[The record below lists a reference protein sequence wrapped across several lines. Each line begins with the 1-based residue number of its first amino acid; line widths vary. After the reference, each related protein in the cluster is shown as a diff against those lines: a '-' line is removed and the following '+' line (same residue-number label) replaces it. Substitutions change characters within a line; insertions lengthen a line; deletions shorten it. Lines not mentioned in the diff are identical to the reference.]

1 MVNRLRFSVLAAVI
15 AASLTLAA
23 RAEGPRIYAIT
34 GARIVTAA
42 GPAIEAGTIVLRD
55 GFIDAVGATVT
66 APADAWVIDGKGL
79 TVYPGLI
86 DMGTTAGVDVPRA
99 QPPQNPAT
107 TEELE
112 RWKRGAILRPHFLAA
127 EHIRTDAT
135 DLHKFAAA
143 GITTVLAIPEGT
155 VIHGQSALVNVKP
168 PDDEPQIGAPA
179 DVRTGLLVVKTPV
192 ALHVEFSERT
202 PGNAYPE
209 SLMGVIAFVRQ
220 TLLDSQHDR
229 LEQQAYARKA
239 PGVGRPGVDPALD
252 ALGPALDGKL
262 PVAFRAG
269 LNREIRRA
277 LKMAAAFKLDPIIT
291 GGLEADQVSA
301 EIKAANAHVVYSLDY
316 PTKPK
321 TLAPDADEPVRV
333 LRQRAN
339 APKVPAALDK
349 AGLTFA
355 FQSAGLKDPKDFVKN
370 AAKAVKEG
378 LPADAAIR
386 ALTINAARIAGA
398 ADRLG
403 SLEQGK
409 IANVIVADGDLFA
422 EATKIR
428 HVFVDGRMVR
438 LDDASGAARGPRPG
452 RPGY

>member
-1 MVNRLRFSVLAAVI
+1 MTSRFPRSLLAVAI

-23 RAEGPRIYAIT
+23 RAEGPRIYAIA

-55 GFIDAVGATVT
+55 GLIEAVGPAVT

-86 DMGTTAGVDVPRA
+86 DMGTTTVVDVPRA

-112 RWKRGAILRPHFLAA
+112 RWKRGVILRPTFLAA
-127 EHIRTDAT
+127 EHIKTDSA
-135 DLHKFAAA
+135 DLGKFAAA
-143 GITTVLAIPEGT
+143 GITTVLAIPDGT

-168 PDDEPQIGAPA
+168 PDDEPQIGATA

-192 ALHVEFSERT
+192 ALHVEFSPRT
-202 PGNAYPE
+202 PGDAYPE

-220 TLLDSQHDR
+220 TFLDSQHAR
-229 LEQQAYARKA
+229 LAAQAYARKA
-239 PGVGRPGVDPALD
+239 TGVARPSLDPALD
-252 ALGPALDGKL
+252 ALAPALDGRL
-262 PVAFRAG
+262 PVAFAARES
-269 LNREIRRA
+269 REIRRA
-277 LKMAAAFKLDPIIT
+277 LAMAADFKLDPIIT

-301 EIKAANAHVVYSLDY
+301 ELKTANARVVYSLDY
-316 PTKPK
+316 PARPK
-321 TLAPDADEPVRV
+321 TLAPEADEPVRV

-339 APKVPAALDK
+339 APRVPAALQK

-378 LPADAAIR
+378 LTADAAIR
-386 ALTINAARIAGA
+386 ALTIDAARIAGA
-398 ADRLG
+398 VDRLG

-409 IANVIVADGDLFA
+409 IANVIVTDGDLFA
-422 EATKIR
+422 EATKIT

-438 LDDASGAARGPRPG
+438 IDAASGAARGQRPA

>member
-1 MVNRLRFSVLAAVI
+1 MTTKRRLPLLVVTLAAT
-15 AASLTLAA
+15 LTLAA
-23 RAEGPRIYAIT
+23 RAESPRIYAIT

-55 GFIDAVGATVT
+55 GVIEAVGATVT
-66 APADAWVIDGKGL
+66 APSDAWVIDGKGL

-86 DMGTTAGVDVPRA
+86 DMGTTAGVDASRA

-112 RWKRGAILRPHFLAA
+112 RWKRGVLLRPNFFAA
-127 EHIRTDAT
+127 EHVKTDST
-135 DLHKFAAA
+135 DLGKFAAA
-143 GITTVLAIPEGT
+143 GITTVLAIPEGA
-155 VIHGQSALVNVKP
+155 VMPGQSALVNVKP
-168 PDDEPQIGAPA
+168 PDDEPQIGAQA
-179 DVRTGLLVVKTPV
+179 DLRGGLLVVKTPV

-202 PGNAYPE
+202 PGGGYPA

-220 TLLDSQHDR
+220 ALIDSQHAR
-229 LEQQAYARKA
+229 LAAQAYARKA
-239 PGVGRPGVDPALD
+239 PGVARPNFDPALD
-252 ALGPALDGKL
+252 ALALALDGSL
-262 PVAFRAG
+262 PVAFAARA
-269 LNREIRRA
+269 NREIRRA
-277 LKMAAAFKLDPIIT
+277 LEMAADFKLDPIIT

-301 EIKAANAHVVYSLDY
+301 EIKAANARVIYSLDY

-339 APKVPAALDK
+339 APKVPAALEK
-349 AGLTFA
+349 AGVTFA
-355 FQSAGLKDPKDFVKN
+355 LQSAGLKDPKDFVKN

-409 IANVIVADGDLFA
+409 IANVIVTDGDLFA
-422 EATKIR
+422 EATTIK

-438 LDDASGAARGPRPG
+438 IDDIPGARGPRSA
-452 RPGY
+452 RPEH

>member
-1 MVNRLRFSVLAAVI
+1 MTSRFPLSILTVTIAAAV
-15 AASLTLAA
+15 TLAA
-23 RAEGPRIYAIT
+23 RAEGPRIYAIA

-55 GFIDAVGATVT
+55 GVIEAVGAAVT
-66 APADAWVIDGKGL
+66 APPDAWVIDGKGL

-112 RWKRGAILRPHFLAA
+112 RWKRGAILRPNFLAA
-127 EHIRTDAT
+127 EHVKTDST
-135 DLHKFAAA
+135 DLGKFAAA
-143 GITTVLAIPEGT
+143 GITTVLAIPEGA
-155 VIHGQSALVNVKP
+155 VMPGQSALVNVKP
-168 PDDEPQIGAPA
+168 PDDEPQIGAQA
-179 DVRTGLLVVKTPV
+179 DVRGGLLVVKTPV

-202 PGNAYPE
+202 PGGGYPA

-220 TLLDSQHDR
+220 TLIDSQHSR
-229 LEQQAYARKA
+229 LAAQAYARKT
-239 PGVGRPGVDPALD
+239 PGVARPNFDPALD
-252 ALGPALDGKL
+252 ALAPALDGRL

-277 LKMAAAFKLDPIIT
+277 LQMAAAFKLDPIVS
-291 GGLEADQVSA
+291 GALEADQVTA
-301 EIKAANAHVVYSLDY
+301 ELKAANARVLYSLDY

-321 TLAPDADEPVRV
+321 TLPPDADEPVRV

-339 APKVPAALDK
+339 APKVPAALEK

-378 LPADAAIR
+378 LPADAAVR

-422 EATKIR
+422 ETTKIT

-438 LDDASGAARGPRPG
+438 IDDASGARGQRPA